1 MGSVNSYEPQPL
13 ERGRIGRVMAVR
25 TTVLLFA
32 TAREAVGR
40 SELHWPLPP
49 PGVTV
54 NTLVRDLGSRYPK
67 LAPILRQSRFVV
79 NGRYVASRANRV
91 RPGDEFAVHP
101 PYGGG

>member
-1 MGSVNSYEPQPL
+1 MG
-13 ERGRIGRVMAVR
+13 AR

-40 SELHWPLPP
+40 PTLLWPLPP
-49 PGVTV
+49 PGVSV
-54 NTLVRDLGSRYPK
+54 GTLVRDLGTRYPK
-67 LAPILRQSRFVV
+67 LAPILRHSRFVL
-79 NGRYVASRANRV
+79 NGRYVASRATQV